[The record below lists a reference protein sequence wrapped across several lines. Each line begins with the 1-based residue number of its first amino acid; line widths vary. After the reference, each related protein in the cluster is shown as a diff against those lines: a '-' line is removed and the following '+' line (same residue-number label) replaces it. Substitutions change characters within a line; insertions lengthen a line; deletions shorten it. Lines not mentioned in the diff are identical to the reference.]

1 MSDPAAPTAAESAA
15 KQQQTS
21 APAAKQAAAPAAVA
35 PSPSKAPSVAKS
47 PAKKQPE
54 AKKEAKEKKEKQGPK
69 GAERARKTP
78 VPGPPESLLKKRKTA
93 EEVKAKRA
101 KQNTDE
107 KKKRTAVRKDIF
119 KRAERYA
126 KEYRSTA
133 RSEIRFRRQ
142 AKNLGNFYVP
152 PQSKVL
158 FVVRIRG
165 ILNTSPKVRKILQ
178 LLRLRQVHNGVFVKW
193 NRAVQN
199 MLTLVEPY
207 ITYGEPT
214 LKSVRELMYKRGF
227 GKVQKQ
233 RVPLTDNSVVAN
245 ALGAHGLICVE
256 DLIHEIVTCGPHFK
270 EASNFL
276 WPFKLSAPLGGY
288 TKHKKIHFAQGGDHG
303 NREEHINRLIAR
315 MN

>member
-1 MSDPAAPTAAESAA
+1 MSDTAAPKAAEAA
-15 KQQQTS
+15 PKQ
-21 APAAKQAAAPAAVA
+21 APAATA

-54 AKKEAKEKKEKQGPK
+54 AKEKKEKKEANDKKQPK
-69 GAERARKTP
+69 GPERARKVP
-78 VPGPPESLLKKRKTA
+78 VPGPPESLMKKRKTA
-93 EEVKAKRA
+93 EEVKAKRS
-101 KQNTDE
+101 KQNSDE

-133 RSEIRFRRQ
+133 RAEIRFRRQ

-214 LKSVRELMYKRGF
+214 LKSVRELIYKRGF
-227 GKVQKQ
+227 GKVRKQ
-233 RVPLTDNSVVAN
+233 RVPLTDNSVVAD
-245 ALGAHGLICVE
+245 ALGEHGLICVE

-270 EASNFL
+270 EAANFL

-303 NREEHINRLIAR
+303 NREEHINPLIAR